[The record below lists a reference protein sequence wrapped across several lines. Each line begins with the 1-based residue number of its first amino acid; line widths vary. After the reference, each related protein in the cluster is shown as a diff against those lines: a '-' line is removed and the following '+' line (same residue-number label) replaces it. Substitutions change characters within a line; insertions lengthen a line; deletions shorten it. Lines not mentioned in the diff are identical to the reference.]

1 MRHRNFTIDEATE
14 LNRLVTELLPKI
26 QAMPFGKRIKD
37 MTCQVDDDADPNTGF
52 PEIRVKVDGK
62 LSDSH
67 LKVLCGLAG
76 QFPQE
81 DVPGSTCKER
91 LGVCTMDSHKVTSS
105 MVTFK
110 WCGLRKIDSINLLD
124 YFYADGTFSPT
135 FLATKKVEGIVY
147 FVDAER
153 VRIMSV
159 NNGTKLPWCTADAVR
174 VGESLPVINP
184 FGIFE
189 ADQPL
194 EDLKQAT
201 KKVEGIVYFVD
212 AERVRIMSVN
222 NGTKLPWCTADAVR
236 VGESLP
242 VINPFGIFE
251 ADQPL
256 EDLKQATNRLLKG
269 IENTK
274 LKKKDFPALAYVLSY
289 ETERIKKGNWHMV
302 LPGDAVHLYSRKQR
316 GELSR
321 NVKRC
326 GGKGLCKNAWLGKEF
341 DDDLAYMVQV
351 TSVNS
356 MIKPESKKTSQMVIP
371 VAELDWETIENF

>member
-1 MRHRNFTIDEATE
+1 
-14 LNRLVTELLPKI
+14 
-26 QAMPFGKRIKD
+26 
-37 MTCQVDDDADPNTGF
+37 
-52 PEIRVKVDGK
+52 
-62 LSDSH
+62 
-67 LKVLCGLAG
+67 
-76 QFPQE
+76 
-81 DVPGSTCKER
+81 
-91 LGVCTMDSHKVTSS
+91 

-174 VGESLPVINP
+174 VGESLP
-184 FGIFE
+184 G
-189 ADQPL
+189 
-194 EDLKQAT
+194 
-201 KKVEGIVYFVD
+201 
-212 AERVRIMSVN
+212 
-222 NGTKLPWCTADAVR
+222 
-236 VGESLP
+236 
-242 VINPFGIFE
+242 INPFGIFE

>member
-201 KKVEGIVYFVD
+201 
-212 AERVRIMSVN
+212 
-222 NGTKLPWCTADAVR
+222 
-236 VGESLP
+236 
-242 VINPFGIFE
+242 
-251 ADQPL
+251 
-256 EDLKQATNRLLKG
+256 NRLLKG

-289 ETERIKKGNWHMV
+289 EPERIKKGNWHMV